1 MMKTDDQR
9 GVSVILSYTALLFI
23 LIGFAGRMK
32 AEFHYRTEISGTAF
46 VVAGILAALAV
57 VLFLFSLRKKRG

>member
-9 GVSVILSYTALLFI
+9 GVSVILIYSALLFV

-32 AEFHYRTEISGTAF
+32 AEFHYRTEISSTAF
-46 VVAGILAALAV
+46 VVAAILAALAI
-57 VLFLFSLRKKRG
+57 VLFLFSLGKKRG